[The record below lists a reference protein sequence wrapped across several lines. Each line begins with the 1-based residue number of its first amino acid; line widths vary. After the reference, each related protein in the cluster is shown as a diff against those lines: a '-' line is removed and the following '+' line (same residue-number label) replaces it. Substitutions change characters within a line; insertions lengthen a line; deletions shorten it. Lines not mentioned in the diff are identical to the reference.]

1 MPFHPRLWYRSR
13 MSYHLPPPS
22 NQAAI
27 SLLCSPSPPSGT
39 MDPAVRDSIYN
50 TDLALQLRNID
61 TEPEGQ
67 GVVYGRGS
75 RR

>member
-1 MPFHPRLWYRSR
+1 

-39 MDPAVRDSIYN
+39 MDPAVRESIYK
-50 TDLALQLRNID
+50 TDLTLQQRGID
-61 TEPEGQ
+61 NQPEGA
-67 GVVYGRGS
+67 GVVYGRGA
-75 RR
+75 RRR

>member
-1 MPFHPRLWYRSR
+1 

-27 SLLCSPSPPSGT
+27 NLLCSPSPPSGK
-39 MDPAVRDSIYN
+39 MDPATRDAITAPDLRLQQRSIDN
-50 TDLALQLRNID
+50 
-61 TEPEGQ
+61 EPEGQ

-75 RR
+75 RRR